1 MKKIYSLF
9 TMLFFALSLN
19 LTAQETVI
27 AVYDFVDGATTGVF
41 GDGVDVTAASLGYL
55 KNGDQSSATDANS
68 VICQGRGNEAGA
80 GGNGAGF
87 SASYL
92 TGLDLT
98 SADLVDGKL
107 HVSISLNNID
117 LSSASGN
124 GKFQFYLKG
133 SGPASAAGHRF
144 MGLILTDETGGG
156 TNDDPDVT
164 PDGDIKITSTIFNG
178 GQYGVNTDIGGLT
191 HPYNEPINVGV
202 TMDFINFTTSFWV
215 GSPGANPDSPFG
227 LTMDTS
233 AANQSTAWNE
243 ATITN
248 SPDAIL
254 KQLQFNIVSGT
265 GSIEIDQFKISTG
278 TYENTVAA
286 GDGETTAPSPDLAL
300 QGVIDFSLPGKY
312 MKAVHV
318 KATADIADLSVYS
331 IESYSSEP
339 RTEPSA
345 VLPLSGSASAGDDIL
360 FWYSNAE
367 NAANLYMNA
376 SGIFDVVVNDTAFNV
391 FNGDDPLTL
400 SMNGTVVE
408 TYGELGVDGSGEA
421 WEYLDTWAYKVDGA
435 WTYGAVNCTDGSY
448 FTWDSGCAYPLAV
461 GQQATGAST
470 DLVTAFSENMNVVP
484 SGGFWYNEGEAP
496 IERKTASNV
505 PGSDTSAMMYTDD
518 GTFAYSN
525 MQIQFTSKVDM
536 SSMNTFT
543 VDVYVDGTTTT
554 GTAPVNLALK
564 LQDSSEGTPWTNQ
577 NVIIQDITADTWT
590 TLTFAFNDDASMS
603 RDDVDR
609 IVVQF
614 NGEGNNDQVVAY
626 MKNMVGSYTEPVAT
640 LYTDVTFTVNT
651 STIEVGANGMY
662 LGGGVIGSAT
672 AYAMTDADGDGTWEV
687 TVSLEE
693 GTAGNYIFLNSPSN
707 DGDWGTKEDLGGQ
720 ECGDA
725 ANYNDRILAPVG
737 ADDYTLQH
745 CFGTCYI
752 DGTCGPVGP
761 CDSALALTPGTTQTG
776 NTSEWG
782 DLFDDSTC
790 LGSYDGGDDALFMY
804 TATEDGETLNVT
816 VTGQAGWSGVAMS
829 QGCPTEGGEVCVGSQ
844 TSSSSDALS
853 FTSDPLIAGE
863 VYYIHIS
870 TWPTPQATDFILD
883 TAVIAAPSCIAP
895 TGLTATGVSPTGA
908 TLSWVS
914 SGTAFMVELQPA
926 GSAQG
931 TAGGYVIGDVENI
944 TTTSVTIPEGSL
956 APSTSYDFF
965 VVNICGEGDLS
976 EYAGPSTF
984 NTLLQ
989 GPSCG
994 ETLSYDYPTGSS
1006 GGSGFATNFTEA
1018 NAADLL
1024 FTSTVDNAGEV
1035 LTLDIGGSTEN
1046 NYDWVYVTDGAG
1058 NVLLAPVSGT
1068 LSASVESAGG
1078 TVNVY
1083 LASDASVT
1091 SGPVT
1096 FTVSCTP
1103 FTAPTWAGDW
1113 YLDPT
1118 AGSLAVGPDAGS
1130 VGSWWSNSADDVTTR
1145 ACLFDDIYRFG
1156 ADGTFENVLGD
1167 QTWLEG
1173 WQEGQEGEGCGA
1185 PIAPHDGSNAANYTY
1200 TDTSVTVSGSGAFL
1214 GLAKVHNAGED
1225 GAPAGDTITYEVISV
1240 DETYMTVHINFGG
1253 GVWAFRFINS
1263 TALGIDD
1270 VNPVSSFNFFPNP
1283 VNNVLT
1289 IKAQASI
1296 DSITVYNMLGQ
1307 AVVRSTPNT
1316 TDSTVDMSA
1325 LQTGA
1330 YFVQVSIN
1338 NTVKTVRVI
1347 KN

>member
-1 MKKIYSLF
+1 MKTKLL
-9 TMLFFALSLN
+9 LFFAFISLCVGAQTTHQLGWGNTGSDANQQITIEVGDTVEWTWGSGTHN
-19 LTAQETVI
+19 LVTTSGTETFDSGYHGVGY
-27 AVYDFVDGATTGVF
+27 VFSYTFNELGATDYVCSPHAGNMYGT
-41 GDGVDVTAASLGYL
+41 VT
-55 KNGDQSSATDANS
+55 
-68 VICQGRGNEAGA
+68 VEEAG
-80 GGNGAGF
+80 
-87 SASYL
+87 
-92 TGLDLT
+92 D
-98 SADLVDGKL
+98 V
-107 HVSISLNNID
+107 ISD
-117 LSSASGN
+117 LS
-124 GKFQFYLKG
+124 
-133 SGPASAAGHRF
+133 
-144 MGLILTDETGGG
+144 M
-156 TNDDPDVT
+156 
-164 PDGDIKITSTIFNG
+164 
-178 GQYGVNTDIGGLT
+178 
-191 HPYNEPINVGV
+191 
-202 TMDFINFTTSFWV
+202 
-215 GSPGANPDSPFG
+215 
-227 LTMDTS
+227 
-233 AANQSTAWNE
+233 
-243 ATITN
+243 
-248 SPDAIL
+248 
-254 KQLQFNIVSGT
+254 
-265 GSIEIDQFKISTG
+265 
-278 TYENTVAA
+278 
-286 GDGETTAPSPDLAL
+286 
-300 QGVIDFSLPGKY
+300 QGVLDFSLPGKY
-312 MKAVHV
+312 FRGFHL
-318 KATADIADLSVYS
+318 KATADIADLSIYS
-331 IESYSSEP
+331 METYSSSSD
-339 RTEPSA
+339 RFTA
-345 VLPLSGSASAGDDIL
+345 NNTYTLSGSASAGDDIL
-360 FWYSNAE
+360 FWFSNAE
-367 NAANLYMNA
+367 NAANIYMNA
-376 SGIFDVVVNDTAFNV
+376 SNIFDVVVDESVNNWNGY
-391 FNGDDPLTL
+391 NGDDPLTL

-421 WEYLDTWAYKVDGA
+421 WEYTDTWAYKVDGA
-435 WTYGAVNCTDGSY
+435 WTYGDVNCTDGSY
-448 FTWDSGCAYPLAV
+448 YMWDSGCVYPLAI

-470 DLVTAFSENMNVVP
+470 DLVTAFSHDFHTM
-484 SGGFWYNEGEAP
+484 SQAGLWYNDGEAP
-496 IERKTASNV
+496 IQRVTTNPA
-505 PGSDTSAMMYTDD
+505 DDDDAMKYTDD
-518 GTFAYSN
+518 GSQAYSN

-662 LGGGVIGSAT
+662 LGGGIIGDAT
-672 AYAMTDADGDGTWEV
+672 AHAMTDADGDGTWEV
-687 TVSLEE
+687 TLSLQE
-693 GTAGNYIFLNSPSN
+693 GVTGNYIFLNSPN
-707 DGDWGTKEDLGGQ
+707 DAGDWGAKEDLGGQ

-725 ANYNDRILAPVG
+725 ANYNDRILVAVG

-745 CFGTCYI
+745 CFGNCYI

-782 DLFDDSTC
+782 DLFNDSTC

-804 TATEDGETLNVT
+804 TATADGETLSVT
-816 VTGQAGWSGVAMS
+816 VSGQGAWSGVAMS

-1068 LSASVESAGG
+1068 LSESVESAGG

-1083 LASDASVT
+1083 LASDTSVT

-1214 GLAKVHNAGED
+1214 GLAKVHNTGEN

>member
-1 MKKIYSLF
+1 MKTKLL
-9 TMLFFALSLN
+9 LFFA
-19 LTAQETVI
+19 
-27 AVYDFVDGATTGVF
+27 F
-41 GDGVDVTAASLGYL
+41 
-55 KNGDQSSATDANS
+55 
-68 VICQGRGNEAGA
+68 
-80 GGNGAGF
+80 
-87 SASYL
+87 
-92 TGLDLT
+92 
-98 SADLVDGKL
+98 
-107 HVSISLNNID
+107 ISLCVGAQTTHQ
-117 LSSASGN
+117 LSWGN
-124 GKFQFYLKG
+124 DG
-133 SGPASAAGHRF
+133 SDAGQA
-144 MGLILTDETGGG
+144 LTIE
-156 TNDDPDVT
+156 V
-164 PDGDIKITSTIFNG
+164 GDIVEWTWGTGTHNLVSTSGVETLDSGYDSSGFVWSHTFTI
-178 GQYGVNTDIGGLT
+178 
-191 HPYNEPINVGV
+191 
-202 TMDFINFTTSFWV
+202 V
-215 GSPGANPDSPFG
+215 GSTDYVCSPHAG
-227 LTMDTS
+227 NMYG
-233 AANQSTAWNE
+233 
-243 ATITN
+243 TIT
-248 SPDAIL
+248 
-254 KQLQFNIVSGT
+254 
-265 GSIEIDQFKISTG
+265 
-278 TYENTVAA
+278 
-286 GDGETTAPSPDLAL
+286 TTEAAPSSDLAL

-408 TYGELGVDGSGEA
+408 TYGELGVDGTGEA

-470 DLVTAFSENMNVVP
+470 DLVTAFSEDMDVVP

-518 GTFAYSN
+518 GSQAYSN

-693 GTAGNYIFLNSPSN
+693 GTTGNYIFLNSPSN
-707 DGDWGTKEDLGGQ
+707 ESDWGTKEDLGGQ

-725 ANYNDRILAPVG
+725 ANYNDRILAAVG

-745 CFGTCYI
+745 CFGNCYI

-776 NTSEWG
+776 NTSDFG

-804 TATEDGETLNVT
+804 TATEDGEMLNVT

-844 TSSSSDALS
+844 TSSSSAALN

-870 TWPTPQATDFILD
+870 TYPSPQTTDFILD
-883 TAVIAAPSCIAP
+883 TAVMAAPSPIVPDYTNDFTEFPGAYWSATSGTSAWVADGFANDGTTGAAKSNMYSSGNTQVLESPIFDLSGGNYSLNLRAAVTAWNGTDALAMGSDDSVTVSVSVDGGDYVVLHTWNESNNPGP
-895 TGLTATGVSPTGA
+895 TGSDMPTVDLTSY
-908 TLSWVS
+908 S
-914 SGTAFMVELQPA
+914 SANVKFAITMSDGTVDDAE
-926 GSAQG
+926 
-931 TAGGYVIGDVENI
+931 D
-944 TTTSVTIPEGSL
+944 
-956 APSTSYDFF
+956 YDFF
-965 VVNICGEGDLS
+965 VDDFSI
-976 EYAGPSTF
+976 T
-984 NTLLQ
+984 
-989 GPSCG
+989 
-994 ETLSYDYPTGSS
+994 
-1006 GGSGFATNFTEA
+1006 
-1018 NAADLL
+1018 
-1024 FTSTVDNAGEV
+1024 
-1035 LTLDIGGSTEN
+1035 
-1046 NYDWVYVTDGAG
+1046 
-1058 NVLLAPVSGT
+1058 APFVS
-1068 LSASVESAGG
+1068 
-1078 TVNVY
+1078 
-1083 LASDASVT
+1083 
-1091 SGPVT
+1091 
-1096 FTVSCTP
+1096 
-1103 FTAPTWAGDW
+1103 PTWAGDW
-1113 YLDPT
+1113 QLDPT
-1118 AGSLAVGPDAGS
+1118 AGSLAVGPNAGDL
-1130 VGSWWSNSADDVTTR
+1130 SWWSSNADTPAER

-1156 ADGTFENVLGD
+1156 VDGTFENVLGD

-1185 PIAPHDGSNAANYTY
+1185 PIAPHDGSNAASYTY
-1200 TDTSVTVSGSGAFL
+1200 TGTSVTVSGSGAFL

-1283 VNNVLT
+1283 VNDVLT

>member
-1 MKKIYSLF
+1 MKKI
-9 TMLFFALSLN
+9 TQN
-19 LTAQETVI
+19 LTKLSWHSGLLAIAFLFSLTINAQEVGQEYLANPGINSPATDTENGVGGQGNFPGQLGGWGAGNGGAYAVASGANGDCFSPDRMFKLFKVGGADGQFINQTITALPAGNYNWSFYTQWNDVGHANGTNGLPTWSAEGDSTPKFTVLYEDAAGAWVSDQETV
-27 AVYDFVDGATTGVF
+27 
-41 GDGVDVTAASLGYL
+41 
-55 KNGDQSSATDANS
+55 
-68 VICQGRGNEAGA
+68 
-80 GGNGAGF
+80 
-87 SASYL
+87 
-92 TGLDLT
+92 
-98 SADLVDGKL
+98 
-107 HVSISLNNID
+107 
-117 LSSASGN
+117 LSE
-124 GKFQFYLKG
+124 
-133 SGPASAAGHRF
+133 PSAA
-144 MGLILTDETGGG
+144 
-156 TNDDPDVT
+156 
-164 PDGDIKITSTIFNG
+164 
-178 GQYGVNTDIGGLT
+178 
-191 HPYNEPINVGV
+191 
-202 TMDFINFTTSFWV
+202 FTWV
-215 GSPGANPDSPFG
+215 
-227 LTMDTS
+227 
-233 AANQSTAWNE
+233 Q
-243 ATITN
+243 
-248 SPDAIL
+248 
-254 KQLQFNIVSGT
+254 
-265 GSIEIDQFKISTG
+265 STG
-278 TYENTVAA
+278 TYTNT
-286 GDGETTAPSPDLAL
+286 ETRNVRIKFAKNGGTATAPSNLDKLMFIDEASFAYASAAAPSSDLAL

-408 TYGELGVDGSGEA
+408 TYGELGVDGTGEA

-470 DLVTAFSENMNVVP
+470 DLVTAFSEDMNVVP

-725 ANYNDRILAPVG
+725 ANYNDRILAAVG

-816 VTGQAGWSGVAMS
+816 VTGQLGYSGVAMS

-844 TSSSSDALS
+844 TSSSSNALS
-853 FTSDPLIAGE
+853 FTSDPLIGGE

-870 TWPTPQATDFILD
+870 TWPAPDTTDFILD
-883 TAVIAAPSCIAP
+883 TEVIAAPSCLVP

-1006 GGSGFATNFTEA
+1006 GGFNFDTNFTAA

-1024 FTSTVDNAGEV
+1024 FTSTVDNAGDV

-1046 NYDWVYVTDGAG
+1046 GYDFVYVTDGAG
-1058 NVLLAPVSGT
+1058 NILLAPVSGT
-1068 LSASVESAGG
+1068 ISESVESIDG

-1083 LASDASVT
+1083 VASDVT
-1091 SGPVT
+1091 ITNGPVT
-1096 FTVSCTP
+1096 FTVSC
-1103 FTAPTWAGDW
+1103 APLG
-1113 YLDPT
+1113 
-1118 AGSLAVGPDAGS
+1118 V
-1130 VGSWWSNSADDVTTR
+1130 DDV
-1145 ACLFDDIYRFG
+1145 
-1156 ADGTFENVLGD
+1156 E
-1167 QTWLEG
+1167 
-1173 WQEGQEGEGCGA
+1173 
-1185 PIAPHDGSNAANYTY
+1185 
-1200 TDTSVTVSGSGAFL
+1200 TSQFS
-1214 GLAKVHNAGED
+1214 
-1225 GAPAGDTITYEVISV
+1225 
-1240 DETYMTVHINFGG
+1240 
-1253 GVWAFRFINS
+1253 
-1263 TALGIDD
+1263 
-1270 VNPVSSFNFFPNP
+1270 FFPNP
-1283 VNNVLT
+1283 VNDTLT

-1307 AVVRSTPNT
+1307 SVIRLAPNT
-1316 TDSTVDMSA
+1316 NNSTVDMSV

-1338 NTVKTVRVI
+1338 KTLKTVRVI

>member
-339 RTEPSA
+339 RLEASA

-360 FWYSNAE
+360 FWFSNAE

-376 SGIFDVVVNDTAFNV
+376 SGIFDVVVNDENFNV

-435 WTYGAVNCTDGSY
+435 WTHGTVNCTDGSY

-564 LQDSSEGTPWTNQ
+564 LQDSSEGSPWENQ
-577 NVIIQDITADTWT
+577 NVVIQDITADTWT

-1113 YLDPT
+1113 QLDPT
-1118 AGSLAVGPDAGS
+1118 AGSLAVGPNAGDL
-1130 VGSWWSNSADDVTTR
+1130 SWWSSNADTPAER

-1156 ADGTFENVLGD
+1156 VDGTFENVLGD

-1185 PIAPHDGSNAANYTY
+1185 PIAPHDGSNAASYTY
-1200 TDTSVTVSGSGAFL
+1200 TGTSVTVSGSGAFL

>member
-1 MKKIYSLF
+1 MKTKLL
-9 TMLFFALSLN
+9 LFFAFISFSLFSQTTHQYTWANDGSDAGQQITIEVGDTVEWTWGSGTHN
-19 LTAQETVI
+19 LVTTSGTESLDSGYEA
-27 AVYDFVDGATTGVF
+27 AGYVYSYTFNEVGATDYICTPHAGNMY
-41 GDGVDVTAASLGYL
+41 GTVTVEEAS
-55 KNGDQSSATDANS
+55 A
-68 VICQGRGNEAGA
+68 VI
-80 GGNGAGF
+80 
-87 SASYL
+87 S
-92 TGLDLT
+92 
-98 SADLVDGKL
+98 
-107 HVSISLNNID
+107 D
-117 LSSASGN
+117 LS
-124 GKFQFYLKG
+124 
-133 SGPASAAGHRF
+133 
-144 MGLILTDETGGG
+144 M
-156 TNDDPDVT
+156 
-164 PDGDIKITSTIFNG
+164 
-178 GQYGVNTDIGGLT
+178 
-191 HPYNEPINVGV
+191 
-202 TMDFINFTTSFWV
+202 
-215 GSPGANPDSPFG
+215 
-227 LTMDTS
+227 
-233 AANQSTAWNE
+233 
-243 ATITN
+243 
-248 SPDAIL
+248 
-254 KQLQFNIVSGT
+254 
-265 GSIEIDQFKISTG
+265 
-278 TYENTVAA
+278 
-286 GDGETTAPSPDLAL
+286 
-300 QGVIDFSLPGKY
+300 QGVLDFSLPGKY
-312 MKAVHV
+312 FRGFHL

-331 IESYSSEP
+331 METYSSGD
-339 RTEPSA
+339 RLTA
-345 VLPLSGSASAGDDIL
+345 NNTYTLSGSASAGDDIL
-360 FWYSNAE
+360 FWFSNAE
-367 NAANLYMNA
+367 NAANIYMNA
-376 SGIFDVVVNDTAFNV
+376 SNIFDVVVDESANNWNGY
-391 FNGDDPLTL
+391 NGDDPLTL

-448 FTWDSGCAYPLAV
+448 YMWDSGCVYPLAI

-470 DLVTAFSENMNVVP
+470 DLVTAFSHDFHTM
-484 SGGFWYNEGEAP
+484 SQAGLWYNDGEAP
-496 IERKTASNV
+496 IQRVTTNPA
-505 PGSDTSAMMYTDD
+505 DDDDAMKYTDD
-518 GTFAYSN
+518 GSQAYSN

-725 ANYNDRILAPVG
+725 ANYNDRILAAVG

-804 TATEDGETLNVT
+804 TATADGETLNVT
-816 VTGQAGWSGVAMS
+816 VSGQAGWSGVAMS
-829 QGCPTEGGEVCVGSQ
+829 LGCPTEGVEVCVGSQ
-844 TSSSSDALS
+844 TSSGSDPLN
-853 FTSDPLIAGE
+853 FISDPLIAGE

-870 TWPTPQATDFILD
+870 TYPSPQTTDFILD
-883 TAVIAAPSCIAP
+883 TAVIAAPSCLIP
-895 TGLTATGVSPTGA
+895 TGLSASGITTTGA
-908 TLSWVS
+908 TLSWDS
-914 SGTAFMVELQPA
+914 DGTAFMVELQPT

-956 APSTSYDFF
+956 APNTSYDFF

-984 NTLLQ
+984 YTGYCQ
-989 GPSCG
+989 SI
-994 ETLSYDYPTGSS
+994 PTSNDGT
-1006 GGSGFATNFTEA
+1006 GIN
-1018 NAADLL
+1018 
-1024 FTSTVDNAGEV
+1024 EV
-1035 LTLDIGGSTEN
+1035 
-1046 NYDWVYVTDGAG
+1046 
-1058 NVLLAPVSGT
+1058 VLG
-1068 LSASVESAGG
+1068 
-1078 TVNVY
+1078 
-1083 LASDASVT
+1083 D
-1091 SGPVT
+1091 VT
-1096 FTVSCTP
+1096 FTSGGDITYEDFTATVVDVNTSGNTNLQITFGAGYTYNTHVWIDFNNDFIYDNATELLYSGESTNANPTTLDASFQIPAGSVVGSYNMRIGTADTGQATPNPCYSGSYGVTVDMVVNVVSEP
-1103 FTAPTWAGDW
+1103 FTTPTWAGDW
-1113 YLDPT
+1113 QLDPT
-1118 AGSLAVGPDAGS
+1118 AGSLAVGPNAGDL
-1130 VGSWWSNSADDVTTR
+1130 SWWSSNADTPAER

-1156 ADGTFENVLGD
+1156 VDGTFENVLGD

-1283 VNNVLT
+1283 VNDVLT

>member
-1 MKKIYSLF
+1 ENGVGGQGNFPGQLGGWGAGNGGAYAVASGANGDCYSPDRMFKLF
-9 TMLFFALSLN
+9 KVGGADGQYVNQTITALPAGNYNWSFYTQWNDVGHANGTNGLPTWSADGDSTPKFTV
-19 LTAQETVI
+19 LYEDADGAWVSDQETV
-27 AVYDFVDGATTGVF
+27 
-41 GDGVDVTAASLGYL
+41 LP
-55 KNGDQSSATDANS
+55 
-68 VICQGRGNEAGA
+68 E
-80 GGNGAGF
+80 
-87 SASYL
+87 
-92 TGLDLT
+92 
-98 SADLVDGKL
+98 
-107 HVSISLNNID
+107 
-117 LSSASGN
+117 
-124 GKFQFYLKG
+124 
-133 SGPASAAGHRF
+133 PSAA
-144 MGLILTDETGGG
+144 
-156 TNDDPDVT
+156 
-164 PDGDIKITSTIFNG
+164 
-178 GQYGVNTDIGGLT
+178 
-191 HPYNEPINVGV
+191 
-202 TMDFINFTTSFWV
+202 FTWV
-215 GSPGANPDSPFG
+215 
-227 LTMDTS
+227 
-233 AANQSTAWNE
+233 Q
-243 ATITN
+243 
-248 SPDAIL
+248 
-254 KQLQFNIVSGT
+254 
-265 GSIEIDQFKISTG
+265 STG
-278 TYENTVAA
+278 TYTNT
-286 GDGETTAPSPDLAL
+286 ETRNVRIKFAKNGGTATAPSNLDKLMFIDEASFAYASASAPSSDLAL
-300 QGVIDFSLPGKY
+300 QGILDFSLPGKY
-312 MKAVHV
+312 FRGFHL

-331 IESYSSEP
+331 METYSSGD
-339 RTEPSA
+339 RLTA
-345 VLPLSGSASAGDDIL
+345 NNTYTLSGSASAGDDIL
-360 FWYSNAE
+360 FWFSNAE
-367 NAANLYMNA
+367 NAANIYMNA
-376 SGIFDVVVNDTAFNV
+376 SNIFDVVVDESANNWNGY
-391 FNGDDPLTL
+391 NGDDPLTL

-421 WEYLDTWAYKVDGA
+421 WEYTDTWAYKVDGA
-435 WTYGAVNCTDGSY
+435 WTYGDVNCTDGSY
-448 FTWDSGCAYPLAV
+448 YMWDSGCVYPLAI

-470 DLVTAFSENMNVVP
+470 DLVTAFSHDFHTM
-484 SGGFWYNEGEAP
+484 SQAGLWYNDGEAP
-496 IERKTASNV
+496 IERVTTNPA
-505 PGSDTSAMMYTDD
+505 DADDAMKYTDD
-518 GTFAYSN
+518 GSQAYSN

-693 GTAGNYIFLNSPSN
+693 GTTGNYIFLNSPSN
-707 DGDWGTKEDLGGQ
+707 ESDWGTKEDLGGQ

-725 ANYNDRILAPVG
+725 ANYNDRILAAVG

-745 CFGTCYI
+745 CFGNCYI

-776 NTSEWG
+776 NTSDFG

-804 TATEDGETLNVT
+804 TATEDGEMLNVT

-844 TSSSSDALS
+844 TSSSSDALN

-870 TWPTPQATDFILD
+870 TYPSPQTTDFILD
-883 TAVIAAPSCIAP
+883 TAVMAAPSPIVPDYTNDFTEFPGAYWSATSGTSAWVADGFANDGT
-895 TGLTATGVSPTGA
+895 TGAAKSNMYSSGNTQVLESPIFDLSGGNYSLNLRAAVTAWNGTDALAMGSDDSVTVSVSVDGGDYVVLHTWNESNNPGPTGA
-908 TLSWVS
+908 DMPTVDLTSYS
-914 SGTAFMVELQPA
+914 SANVKFAITMSDGTVNDAE
-926 GSAQG
+926 
-931 TAGGYVIGDVENI
+931 D
-944 TTTSVTIPEGSL
+944 
-956 APSTSYDFF
+956 YDFF
-965 VVNICGEGDLS
+965 VDDFSI
-976 EYAGPSTF
+976 T
-984 NTLLQ
+984 
-989 GPSCG
+989 
-994 ETLSYDYPTGSS
+994 
-1006 GGSGFATNFTEA
+1006 
-1018 NAADLL
+1018 
-1024 FTSTVDNAGEV
+1024 
-1035 LTLDIGGSTEN
+1035 
-1046 NYDWVYVTDGAG
+1046 
-1058 NVLLAPVSGT
+1058 APFVS
-1068 LSASVESAGG
+1068 
-1078 TVNVY
+1078 
-1083 LASDASVT
+1083 
-1091 SGPVT
+1091 
-1096 FTVSCTP
+1096 
-1103 FTAPTWAGDW
+1103 PTWAGDW
-1113 YLDPT
+1113 QLDPT
-1118 AGSLAVGPDAGS
+1118 AGSLAVGPNAGDL
-1130 VGSWWSNSADDVTTR
+1130 SWWSSNADTPAER

-1156 ADGTFENVLGD
+1156 ADGTFENILGD

-1185 PIAPHDGSNAANYTY
+1185 PIAPHDGSNAASYTY
-1200 TDTSVTVSGSGAFL
+1200 TGTSVTVSGSGAFL

-1283 VNNVLT
+1283 VNDVLT